1 MVKKTNLKNGLRL
14 VTKVLPNTQSV
25 TVLVLVGAGSRYE
38 TKEINGISHFLEHMF
53 FKGAKRYKNTKEV
66 SEAIDSVGG
75 DFNAFTGKEYAGY
88 YVKVA
93 AEKLDVALD
102 VLSDMLINSKFD
114 SAEIDKERGVIL
126 EEYNMYQD
134 TPMYQIGWDFE
145 KLLYG
150 DQPLGWDQVGTKELI
165 ASVTHEQF
173 LEYLHDLYTPDNTVI
188 SVAGNFD
195 VEKLAEQVEKLF
207 TFPETRQKKAYDFD
221 KVEQYV
227 SEEKVWLRN
236 KKTEQ
241 AHVVL
246 GFPGYS
252 NTSEKHYATK
262 LLAVILGGNMSSRM
276 FLSVREAQGLAYYI
290 SASTDD
296 YNDTGIFS
304 VSAGVSVER
313 IDQAITSIIAEFKL
327 AGESGVTVA
336 EVEKAKAYLKGK
348 IILRMEDSEEYSHL
362 IGKYELLQGH
372 KMDLEQVLA
381 QIEEVSLNQVNEV
394 AKELFEENKL
404 HAAIIGPYEDK
415 EHFVGLLKFKN

>member
-1 MVKKTNLKNGLRL
+1 
-14 VTKVLPNTQSV
+14 
-25 TVLVLVGAGSRYE
+25 
-38 TKEINGISHFLEHMF
+38 
-53 FKGAKRYKNTKEV
+53 
-66 SEAIDSVGG
+66 
-75 DFNAFTGKEYAGY
+75 
-88 YVKVA
+88 
-93 AEKLDVALD
+93 
-102 VLSDMLINSKFD
+102 
-114 SAEIDKERGVIL
+114 
-126 EEYNMYQD
+126 
-134 TPMYQIGWDFE
+134 
-145 KLLYG
+145 
-150 DQPLGWDQVGTKELI
+150 
-165 ASVTHEQF
+165 
-173 LEYLHDLYTPDNTVI
+173 
-188 SVAGNFD
+188 
-195 VEKLAEQVEKLF
+195 
-207 TFPETRQKKAYDFD
+207 
-221 KVEQYV
+221 
-227 SEEKVWLRN
+227 
-236 KKTEQ
+236 
-241 AHVVL
+241 
-246 GFPGYS
+246 
-252 NTSEKHYATK
+252 
-262 LLAVILGGNMSSRM
+262 
-276 FLSVREAQGLAYYI
+276 VREAQGLAYYI